1 MSKASRHMAR
11 VASLGCVVCRNLGF
25 GPTPRKGALSMEVG
39 LIGLGIVILAGG
51 IAIGVGACF
60 AWAYHAMGGGE

>member
-1 MSKASRHMAR
+1 MS
-11 VASLGCVVCRNLGF
+11 V
-25 GPTPRKGALSMEVG
+25 E
-39 LIGLGIVILAGG
+39 LIVLGIVFLAGG

>member
-1 MSKASRHMAR
+1 LN
-11 VASLGCVVCRNLGF
+11 V
-25 GPTPRKGALSMEVG
+25 EVG
-39 LIGLGIVILAGG
+39 LIVLGTVILAGG

>member
-1 MSKASRHMAR
+1 MN
-11 VASLGCVVCRNLGF
+11 V
-25 GPTPRKGALSMEVG
+25 EVG

-60 AWAYHAMGGGE
+60 AWAYHAMGMGDSE

>member
-1 MSKASRHMAR
+1 MKRGIESMS
-11 VASLGCVVCRNLGF
+11 
-25 GPTPRKGALSMEVG
+25 VG
-39 LIGLGIVILAGG
+39 LIGLGVVILAGG

>member
-1 MSKASRHMAR
+1 MS
-11 VASLGCVVCRNLGF
+11 V
-25 GPTPRKGALSMEVG
+25 E
-39 LIGLGIVILAGG
+39 LIVLGIVILAGC

>member
-1 MSKASRHMAR
+1 
-11 VASLGCVVCRNLGF
+11 
-25 GPTPRKGALSMEVG
+25 
-39 LIGLGIVILAGG
+39 VILAGG

>member
-1 MSKASRHMAR
+1 
-11 VASLGCVVCRNLGF
+11 
-25 GPTPRKGALSMEVG
+25 MEVG

-60 AWAYHAMGGGE
+60 AWAYHAMGMGDSE